1 MHTHTCMYILQASAT
16 NIVQSKWFEVAG
28 QRNSDIDSVHTI
40 ISYLLNNFSSDL
52 LRYIINL
59 TDGNVSLQL
68 SHYYLCIITSHRE

>member
-1 MHTHTCMYILQASAT
+1 MYILQASAT
-16 NIVQSKWFEVAG
+16 SIVQSKWFEVAG

-40 ISYLLNNFSSDL
+40 LSYLLNNFSTDL

-68 SHYYLCIITSHRE
+68 SHYYLCIITSHRG